1 MSFGDRF
8 LRHPERFPGSPE
20 GDAWGERE
28 LRLDL
33 PGGPYQ
39 LLGLSAAQEEGVLAT
54 FPVVLRASLPLAP
67 RLTIAGPA
75 VGAPAAGG
83 PGASELG
90 AAGPAPAGP
99 AATLPGGAA
108 GAAPISILLLRC
120 DPDEF
125 LPLDV
130 RGWEYALDFDWSP
143 AAVRLA
149 GMSLQGRLDWRP
161 GRLGMAGALWTPEGG
176 GERFPGVF
184 ENFLRV
190 LVAYRLLEL
199 GGVVLHSAGVVRDGA
214 AFLFL
219 GRSGAGKTTAA
230 RFSLAQGAEV
240 LSDDLNALI
249 PGGPHVGAASSGSD
263 RRASAASAAGSGAS
277 TSAGCV
283 VLKLPF
289 TGDLGE
295 RRAVRP
301 PVPLGALLRL
311 EQAAADALAPLSRA
325 ETLACLLACVPFVN
339 VDPHRRER
347 LEQVLLALASATAP
361 CAFTLRF
368 SLGGGFWSIIDR
380 K

>member
-1 MSFGDRF
+1 MSFGARF
-8 LRHPERFPGSPE
+8 LRHPERFPESSA
-20 GDAWGERE
+20 GDAWGERG

-39 LLGLSAAQEEGVLAT
+39 LLGLSAAQEEGLLAT
-54 FPVVLRASLPLAP
+54 FPVAP
-67 RLTIAGPA
+67 R
-75 VGAPAAGG
+75 PAA
-83 PGASELG
+83 L
-90 AAGPAPAGP
+90 P
-99 AATLPGGAA
+99 AASPGGAA
-108 GAAPISILLLRC
+108 GAAPIPILLLRR
-120 DPDEF
+120 DPGDF

-130 RGWEYALDFDWSP
+130 RGWEYGLDFDWSP
-143 AAVRLA
+143 AVVRLA
-149 GMSLQGRLDWRP
+149 GLGLLGRIDWRP
-161 GRLGMAGALWTPEGG
+161 GRQGMAGALWTPEGG

-190 LVAYRLLEL
+190 LAAYRLLEL

-230 RFSLAQGAEV
+230 RFSVAQGAEV

-249 PGGPHVGAASSGSD
+249 PGVAGAAP
-263 RRASAASAAGSGAS
+263 AG
-277 TSAGCV
+277 GCV

-295 RRAVRP
+295 RRAVRQ

-311 EQAAADALAPLSRA
+311 EQAGADALAPLSRA
-325 ETLACLLACVPFVN
+325 ETLGCMLACAPFVN

-347 LEQVLLALASATAP
+347 LEEVLLTLASAAAP
-361 CAFTLRF
+361 RAFTLRF